1 MSSKTIDIEKIKLL
15 LENEVFTSELIE
27 QSTGVNK
34 GMIDS
39 IRAGEMNVEDL
50 DLQTAFILSRLCDG
64 INISYDY
71 ENLLEEFRAD
81 LHEFSPKLVAIVRED
96 RGVYKPIID
105 YYLPQSF
112 NKIDEPCEIVYAKD
126 VLREMEEMNKLI

>member
-15 LENEVFTSELIE
+15 LENKAFTSELIE

-50 DLQTAFILSRLCDG
+50 DLQTAFILSSLCDG

-71 ENLLEEFRAD
+71 ENLLEEFRED
-81 LHEFSPKLVAIVRED
+81 LNEFNPKLIAIVRED

-105 YYLPQSF
+105 YHLPQSF

-126 VLREMEEMNKLI
+126 VLEEMEKMNKLI

>member
-1 MSSKTIDIEKIKLL
+1 MSSKSIDIEKIKLL
-15 LENEVFTSELIE
+15 LENEAFTSELIE

-39 IRAGEMNVEDL
+39 LRAGEINVEDL

-81 LHEFSPKLVAIVRED
+81 LYEFSPKLVAIVRED

-112 NKIDEPCEIVYAKD
+112 NKINEPCEIVYAKD

>member
-15 LENEVFTSELIE
+15 LENEAFTSELIE

-39 IRAGEMNVEDL
+39 IRAGEMDVEDL
-50 DLQTAFILSRLCDG
+50 DLQTAFILSRLCNG

-71 ENLLEEFRAD
+71 ENLLEEFRED
-81 LHEFSPKLVAIVRED
+81 LHEFIPKLVAIVKED
-96 RGVYKPIID
+96 RVVYKPI
-105 YYLPQSF
+105 
-112 NKIDEPCEIVYAKD
+112 
-126 VLREMEEMNKLI
+126 MNLSTYSKL

>member
-1 MSSKTIDIEKIKLL
+1 MPKENPLTLVVGSS
-15 LENEVFTSELIE
+15 
-27 QSTGVNK
+27 QK

-71 ENLLEEFRAD
+71 ENLLEEFRED

-96 RGVYKPIID
+96 RGVYKPIIN

>member
-1 MSSKTIDIEKIKLL
+1 MSSKSIDIEKIKLL
-15 LENEVFTSELIE
+15 LENEAFTSELIE

-81 LHEFSPKLVAIVRED
+81 LHEFSPELVAIIRED

-126 VLREMEEMNKLI
+126 VLEEMEKMNKLI